1 MLYAISLIVLGLLA
15 IPSLILSKKPEAK
28 EIIAKVQ
35 PFQGWIGIAAGLLGT
50 YGFLRALW
58 HIQAIKYVPFY
69 WLTWVAS
76 CVLLIILGFLL
87 GYALISTHLLS
98 KNEDAKE
105 KAGDVLAKITPYQEK
120 LGLVAIALGLFM
132 VILSIVN

>member
-1 MLYAISLIVLGLLA
+1 MLYAISLIILGLLA

-28 EIIAKVQ
+28 DILAKVQ
-35 PFQGWIGIAAGLLGT
+35 PFQGWIGIIAGLLGT
-50 YGFLRALW
+50 YGLLRALW
-58 HIQAIKYVPFY
+58 HIQAIKYVPLY
-69 WLTWVAS
+69 WFTWVAS

-98 KNEDAKE
+98 KNEEATE
-105 KAGDVLAKITPYQEK
+105 KGQQVLAKITPYQEK

-132 VILSIVN
+132 IVLDIIN